1 MSNIDLKWIAKEM
14 IPGKWY
20 TIKDEAQ
27 LKEWMRQIDYRFG
40 YPKFTLTLSPDYKQ
54 VRKTEL

>member
-14 IPGKWY
+14 IPDKWY

-27 LKEWMRQIDYRFG
+27 LKEWMRQIDHRFG
-40 YPKFTLTLSPDYKQ
+40 WPKFQLTLSPDYKQ
-54 VRKTEL
+54 VRKTEI